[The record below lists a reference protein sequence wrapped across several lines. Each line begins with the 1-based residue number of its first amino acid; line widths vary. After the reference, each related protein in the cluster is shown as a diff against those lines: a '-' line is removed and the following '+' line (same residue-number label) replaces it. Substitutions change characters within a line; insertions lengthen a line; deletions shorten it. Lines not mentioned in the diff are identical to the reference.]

1 VPNVP
6 QISVVKPLIYET
18 KKQIHRNYET
28 MTKED
33 VNLKVIKELNNK
45 GYDAINMDFNLLND
59 FADILYEAIN
69 YTQCCVGEKSLPNI
83 YEGTLNNDRIKIIR
97 TLSDNYN
104 VSIDT
109 IRGLF
114 NDGADFY
121 KQTLTK

>member
-1 VPNVP
+1 MIIINIINNFINSIDTKLYSRIRLSMGDAECRKYLKEHLTK
-6 QISVVKPLIYET
+6 QLTIHSVVKSNRE
-18 KKQIHRNYET
+18 Q
-28 MTKED
+28 
-33 VNLKVIKELNNK
+33 
-45 GYDAINMDFNLLND
+45 
-59 FADILYEAIN
+59 
-69 YTQCCVGEKSLPNI
+69 LPNI